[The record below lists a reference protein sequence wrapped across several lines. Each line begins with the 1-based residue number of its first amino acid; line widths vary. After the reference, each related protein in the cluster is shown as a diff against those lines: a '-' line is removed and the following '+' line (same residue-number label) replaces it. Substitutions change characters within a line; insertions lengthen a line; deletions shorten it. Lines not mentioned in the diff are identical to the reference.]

1 MLPIKTILH
10 PTDFSQRSDYAFKVA
25 CTLASDYG
33 ANLVIMH
40 VMSAPVFFGDGVVV
54 PGMTDLADELRE
66 KLKDLEVPDERV
78 DVVRR
83 LADGNPA
90 AEILQVAQLSN
101 ADLIVMGT
109 HGRSGLSRLLMGS
122 VAEEVMRRATCPV
135 LTVTTPKS
143 DALKTPSLE
152 PPHAVRLEGSM
163 LPE

>member
-25 CTLASDYG
+25 CSLASDYG
-33 ANLVIMH
+33 ANLVIVH
-40 VMSAPVFFGDGVVV
+40 VMSAPIFFGEGVVLR
-54 PGMTDLADELRE
+54 GMPDLAGELRE

-90 AEILQVAQLSN
+90 AQILQVAQLSN

-109 HGRSGLSRLLMGS
+109 QGRRGVSRLLMGS
-122 VAEEVMRRATCPV
+122 VAEEVMRHATCPV
-135 LTVTTPKS
+135 LTVTTPKIES
-143 DALKTPSLE
+143 DGAGRKATTASPVG
-152 PPHAVRLEGSM
+152 PAG
-163 LPE
+163 